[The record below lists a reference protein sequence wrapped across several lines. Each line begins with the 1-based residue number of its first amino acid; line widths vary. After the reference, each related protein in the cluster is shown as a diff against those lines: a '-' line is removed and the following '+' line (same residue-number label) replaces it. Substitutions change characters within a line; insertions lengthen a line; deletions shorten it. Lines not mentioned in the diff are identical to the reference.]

1 MAFESMEVINYEEQ
15 YYNFLI
21 RPPIANILFKN
32 ELNINNKCNK
42 LSITVDLTD

>member
-1 MAFESMEVINYEEQ
+1 MAFESIEVINYEEQ

-21 RPPIANILFKN
+21 SPPVVNIPFKY
-32 ELNINNKCNK
+32 ELNINNTCNK